1 MMKNKPQMPDTS
13 ASSASSAATIV
24 NANTP
29 GTTKEIASYGTIAC
43 WIAGVALVLGVVP
56 FIFMIYM
63 FNNMVTTES
72 MKSYVGLQL
81 LESGG

>member
-1 MMKNKPQMPDTS
+1 MPDTS
-13 ASSASSAATIV
+13 ASSALSAA
-24 NANTP
+24 TP

>member
-1 MMKNKPQMPDTS
+1 MKNEHEMPDTS
-13 ASSASSAATIV
+13 ASSAATVV
-24 NANTP
+24 NATTS
-29 GTTKEIASYGTIAC
+29 GTTTKESASYGTIAC

-63 FNNMVTTES
+63 YNNMVTTES

>member
-1 MMKNKPQMPDTS
+1 MKNEREMPDTS
-13 ASSASSAATIV
+13 ATSASSAAAVVDATIS
-24 NANTP
+24 
-29 GTTKEIASYGTIAC
+29 GTTKERASYGTIAC